1 MVKNL
6 AERYLGHINCACF
19 TPNKARIDDIIRLA
33 KEYNADGV
41 IDVNLKFCNIYDTE
55 GYFVER
61 ALAEENIPC
70 IGIETDYTDE
80 DAEQLKTRIGA
91 FIEMLN

>member
-1 MVKNL
+1 ML
-6 AERYLGHINCACF
+6 SLL
-19 TPNKARIDDIIRLA
+19 RIRIQRVDDILRLA
-33 KEYNADGV
+33 REYRADGV

-61 ALAEENIPC
+61 ALKDAGIPVL
-70 IGIETDYTDE
+70 GVETDYTDQ

-91 FIEMLN
+91 FIEMLS